1 MSTIQPVSCHW
12 PSQTSASSM
21 RFFPDFSSM
30 VVFFATA
37 CHGHSRICV
46 FIKEAMLSNRP
57 QCNWTRDHSVCV
69 CARPKLDSIHLNP
82 LWCPQYDLVWVD
94 LSSQSWRYSTSIP
107 CDTRRVL
114 DIAKTD
120 FGGLEVLA
128 ECLRPWSPKGRIGSG
143 CQIGY
148 PWPPKI
154 HQNPRFQKIWLYIGG
169 KSTCYLE
176 KSEGIL
182 CHETTSNPRLA
193 SLCYSPID
201 VLQFRYLHQHAQTSD
216 DFCVLQRSHRLFL
229 KIRIP
234 SGNLT

>member
-1 MSTIQPVSCHW
+1 MSLAQPDLCFQHAIFPRLQFHGGFLCHSL
-12 PSQTSASSM
+12 PRTLEDMCLYQRSYA
-21 RFFPDFSSM
+21 FEP
-30 VVFFATA
+30 AT
-37 CHGHSRICV
+37 
-46 FIKEAMLSNRP
+46 MQLN
-57 QCNWTRDHSVCV
+57 TRSFSVCV

-128 ECLRPWSPKGRIGSG
+128 EGLRPWSPKGRIGSG